1 MHQEEVT
8 VEDVCVEI
16 ILLDVESL
24 TKTDVRAAALYVVL
38 KVIRLEIVAKAR
50 MIVIDM
56 AEIEVVVVDAT
67 EIMTTLLH
75 PKEEVV
81 MIVVNV
87 ATMMAAAE
95 VILVLTHLV
104 MIVIQVT
111 DEVVLAVVIETGL
124 LEIVQKKAETTV
136 IEEVNTHKK
145 VIVPVKEVLKEA
157 MVALEEIVEV
167 LALKERLV
175 MLIIAIEKMM
185 DTTLVS
191 QVLVVELI
199 L

>member
-157 MVALEEIVEV
+157 MVALEEIEEV

>member
-1 MHQEEVT
+1 MHQEAVT

-157 MVALEEIVEV
+157 MVALEEIEEV